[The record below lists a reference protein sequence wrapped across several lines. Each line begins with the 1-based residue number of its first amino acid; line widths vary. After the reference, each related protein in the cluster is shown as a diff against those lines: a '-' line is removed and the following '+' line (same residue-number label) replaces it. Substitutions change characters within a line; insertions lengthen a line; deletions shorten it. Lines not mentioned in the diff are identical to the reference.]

1 MSATATTSS
10 VQSASC
16 SASADTRDSCDA
28 QNVHGVRS
36 AHASSHVS
44 PKMQRDFDEALLRA
58 RMHPGVEDEEIG
70 SSGAQLSD
78 QTAPAPLPWA
88 QKLPST
94 LSQAPLSG
102 LQTFR
107 GEVTAVSAGE
117 AMTGAGAPV
126 VATQQQAITA
136 QSITPSSPALLQ
148 QHQGAVQLQSMAI
161 NGQGQQWQLQ
171 LPVAGATSGALGLR
185 LTQSGTGEW
194 QVRLHA
200 SASLRQQLQ
209 PHIGRLRQ
217 QLSQRGGRL
226 EEDLGSEEE
235 A

>member
-36 AHASSHVS
+36 ARASSHVS

-58 RMHPGVEDEEIG
+58 RLHPGVEDEEIG

-78 QTAPAPLPWA
+78 QPAPAPLPWA
-88 QKLPST
+88 EKLPST

-148 QHQGAVQLQSMAI
+148 QHQRAVQSMAM

-185 LTQSGTGEW
+185 LTQSGAGEW

>member
-1 MSATATTSS
+1 MSVNTFS
-10 VQSASC
+10 VQSASRF
-16 SASADTRDSCDA
+16 ASTDTRDSRDA
-28 QNVHGVRS
+28 QSVHGTRS
-36 AHASSHVS
+36 ATRASGHVS
-44 PKMQRDFDEALLRA
+44 TKMQRDFDEALLRA
-58 RMHPGVEDEEIG
+58 RLRPDAEDEETG
-70 SSGAQLSD
+70 SLGAQLSD
-78 QTAPAPLPWA
+78 HPAPATLPWVE
-88 QKLPST
+88 KLSST
-94 LSQAPLSG
+94 LSQAPVAGS
-102 LQTFR
+102 QTFQS
-107 GEVTAVSAGE
+107 EITAVSAGE

-148 QHQGAVQLQSMAI
+148 QHQGAVQSMAI

-171 LPVAGATSGALGLR
+171 LPVAGATSGALGLQ
-185 LTQSGTGEW
+185 LTQSGAGEW

-217 QLSQRGGRL
+217 QLSQHGSHL
-226 EEDLGSEEE
+226 EEDMGPEEE